1 MFLNYLL
8 ITDYLNNE
16 IRKVNFNPK
25 GLNLIVGI
33 NNKSGTTNNI
43 GKTTLIRCIDFCLNG
58 KLEQLYIDKEFK
70 NSINEDIF
78 NFFKTKQ
85 PTFELSFKDPI
96 EETIYKVSRKIIY
109 ENEKFNFE
117 NVITINNVKIEAD
130 FNAELKKILFN
141 SMTEKP
147 SLRELIP
154 KFIRKDE
161 QQISNVLK
169 YLHQTTSY
177 AKYEKIHLFL
187 FGFNAKRILQSKSEL
202 ELDLKRK
209 KKAKDALGS
218 RFNATDLKQIL
229 EITKKD
235 LVRLINQ
242 RDKFELDDKYE
253 LEEKQLKEIQLN
265 IIKIEKEISNLNLKR
280 TININ
285 KLKELNDGIFNGDTK
300 TLRLLYDEA
309 KFYSKDLSKS
319 FDDVVTFHNKMIKNE
334 IDYVSSKV
342 EELEIEIE
350 KLVVN
355 RSILSKDYSEL
366 MKKLSKTGSLAEYTK
381 LNEQIEKL
389 AEKKGQ
395 DKKLLDELAEL
406 ESEISTI
413 NKSLEKI
420 KIELDKNLKDFN
432 EKLAI
437 FNESFSNY
445 SKLLYD
451 TEFFVS
457 YDPEEDPIK
466 FYTKNVG
473 GNEGSGKKQAIVSAF
488 DLAYID
494 FITKLNFNFPHFLA
508 HDKVELIDINKL
520 EILFDISNN
529 INGQFI
535 VPIIYDKIEQ
545 SYSKYKENGNI
556 ILELSE
562 NEKFFKI

>member
-78 NFFKTKQ
+78 NFFRTKQ

-130 FNAELKKILFN
+130 FNVELKKILFN
-141 SMTEKP
+141 SMTERP

-395 DKKLLDELAEL
+395 DEKLLDELAEL

>member
-1 MFLNYLL
+1 MFLDYLL

-16 IRKVNFNPK
+16 IRKVNFNHK

-33 NNKSGTTNNI
+33 NKKSGTTNNI

-58 KLEQLYIDKEFK
+58 KLEQLYVDKEFK

-85 PTFELSFKDPI
+85 PTFELSFKSPI
-96 EETIYKVSRKIIY
+96 EEVIYKVSRKIIY

-117 NVITINNVKIEAD
+117 NIITIDGIKINTD
-130 FNAELKKILFN
+130 FNMELKKILFN
-141 SMTEKP
+141 SMIEKP

-177 AKYEKIHLFL
+177 NKYEKIHLFL
-187 FGFNAKRILQSKSEL
+187 FGFNAKSILQSKSEL
-202 ELDLKRK
+202 ELNLKRK
-209 KKAKDALGS
+209 KKAKDALAS

-235 LVRLINQ
+235 LIRLLDQ

-253 LEEKQLKEIQLN
+253 LEEKQLKKIQLS
-265 IIKIEKEISNLNLKR
+265 IVSIEKEISNLNLKK

-285 KLKELNDGIFNGDTK
+285 KLKELNDGVFNGDTK
-300 TLRLLYDEA
+300 TLKLLYDEA
-309 KFYSKDLSKS
+309 KFYSTDLHKS
-319 FDDVVTFHNKMIKNE
+319 FDDVVAFHNKMIKNE
-334 IDYVSSKV
+334 IDYVSNKIETLENQIEVLV
-342 EELEIEIE
+342 E
-350 KLVVN
+350 N
-355 RSILSKDYSEL
+355 RNVFSKDYSEL

-395 DKKLLDELAEL
+395 DEKLLDELAEL
-406 ESEISTI
+406 ESEIINI
-413 NKSLEKI
+413 NKNLEKI
-420 KIELDKNLKDFN
+420 KTKLDENLKDFD

-473 GNEGSGKKQAIVSAF
+473 GNEGSGKKQAVVSAF

-494 FITKLNFNFPHFLA
+494 FITKLNFNFPHFVA
-508 HDKVELIDINKL
+508 HDKVELIDIKKL
-520 EILFDISNN
+520 EILFNISNN

-535 VPIIYDKIEQ
+535 IPIIYDKIEHN
-545 SYSKYKENGNI
+545 YSIYKDNGNI

-562 NEKFFKI
+562 DEKFFKV

>member
-96 EETIYKVSRKIIY
+96 EETVYKVSRKIIY

-253 LEEKQLKEIQLN
+253 LEEKQLKKIQLN

-285 KLKELNDGIFNGDTK
+285 KLKELSDDIFNGDTK

-319 FDDVVTFHNKMIKNE
+319 FDDVVAFHNKMIKNE

-342 EELEIEIE
+342 EELENGIE

-366 MKKLSKTGSLAEYTK
+366 MKRLSKTGSLAEYTK

-395 DKKLLDELAEL
+395 DEKLLDELAEL

-545 SYSKYKENGNI
+545 SYSKYKVNGNI

>member
-1 MFLNYLL
+1 
-8 ITDYLNNE
+8 
-16 IRKVNFNPK
+16 
-25 GLNLIVGI
+25 
-33 NNKSGTTNNI
+33 
-43 GKTTLIRCIDFCLNG
+43 
-58 KLEQLYIDKEFK
+58 
-70 NSINEDIF
+70 
-78 NFFKTKQ
+78 
-85 PTFELSFKDPI
+85 
-96 EETIYKVSRKIIY
+96 
-109 ENEKFNFE
+109 
-117 NVITINNVKIEAD
+117 
-130 FNAELKKILFN
+130 
-141 SMTEKP
+141 
-147 SLRELIP
+147 
-154 KFIRKDE
+154 
-161 QQISNVLK
+161 
-169 YLHQTTSY
+169 
-177 AKYEKIHLFL
+177 
-187 FGFNAKRILQSKSEL
+187 
-202 ELDLKRK
+202 
-209 KKAKDALGS
+209 
-218 RFNATDLKQIL
+218 
-229 EITKKD
+229 
-235 LVRLINQ
+235 
-242 RDKFELDDKYE
+242 
-253 LEEKQLKEIQLN
+253 
-265 IIKIEKEISNLNLKR
+265 
-280 TININ
+280 
-285 KLKELNDGIFNGDTK
+285 
-300 TLRLLYDEA
+300 
-309 KFYSKDLSKS
+309 
-319 FDDVVTFHNKMIKNE
+319 
-334 IDYVSSKV
+334 
-342 EELEIEIE
+342 
-350 KLVVN
+350 
-355 RSILSKDYSEL
+355 

-488 DLAYID
+488 DFAYID

-562 NEKFFKI
+562 NEKLFKI

>member
-1 MFLNYLL
+1 MFLNHLL
-8 ITDYLNNE
+8 ITDYLYNE
-16 IRKVNFNPK
+16 IRKVNFNSK

-33 NNKSGTTNNI
+33 NDKNGTTNNI

-70 NSINEDIF
+70 NSINEDVF
-78 NFFKTKQ
+78 NFFKNKQ
-85 PTFELSFKDPI
+85 PIFTLSIKDSI
-96 EETIYKVSRKIIY
+96 NETTYEISRKIIY
-109 ENEKFNFE
+109 EDEKFNFE
-117 NVITINNVKIEAD
+117 NTITINNVKIEAD
-130 FNAELKKILFN
+130 FNTELKKILFN
-141 SMTEKP
+141 SITIKP

-169 YLHQTTSY
+169 YLHPTTSY
-177 AKYEKIHLFL
+177 DKYEKIHLFL
-187 FGFNAKRILQSKSEL
+187 FGFNAKKILQSKSEL

-209 KKAKDALGS
+209 KKAKEALGS

-229 EITKKD
+229 KITKND
-235 LVRLINQ
+235 LSRLLNQ
-242 RDKFELDDKYE
+242 RDNFELDEKYE
-253 LEEKQLKEIQLN
+253 LEEKQLKKIQLD
-265 IIKIEKEISNLNLKR
+265 IINIEKEISNLNLKR

-285 KLKELNDGIFNGDTK
+285 KLKELNDGAFNGDTR
-300 TLRLLYDEA
+300 TLKLLYDEA
-309 KFYSKDLSKS
+309 KFYSKNLHKS
-319 FDDVVTFHNKMIKNE
+319 FDDVVEFHNKMIKNE
-334 IDYVSSKV
+334 IDYISNKV
-342 EELEIEIE
+342 ELLEIQIE
-350 KLVVN
+350 ELINN
-355 RSILSKDYSEL
+355 RSVLSKNYSEL

-395 DKKLLDELAEL
+395 DEKLLVELAEL
-406 ESEISTI
+406 ELEIVDI
-413 NKSLEKI
+413 NKNLEKI
-420 KIELDKNLKDFN
+420 KIELDKNLKDFD

-473 GNEGSGKKQAIVSAF
+473 GNEGSGKKQAVVSAF

-508 HDKVELIDINKL
+508 HDKVELIDIKKL

-545 SYSKYKENGNI
+545 NYFEYKKSGYI

-562 NEKFFKI
+562 EEKFFKI

>member
-78 NFFKTKQ
+78 NFFRTKQ

-130 FNAELKKILFN
+130 FNVELKKILFN
-141 SMTEKP
+141 SMTERP